1 MVRKCDFENFK
12 SCASA
17 LSPYRQPSAAGIRW
31 FCHAGHNFANVSDG
45 HKQPLRA
52 HPVPFL
58 ILLASFG
65 QWLNLSVMPLRMR
78 ECSRFLLIT
87 LPLACRK
94 VDATIAI
101 MKTITALLALCTL
114 TFAAI
119 AEPALTIYNQ
129 NFAVVRDTVPLDLK
143 AGANPV
149 VYSGATAQVEP
160 DSVIL
165 RDPAGKH
172 SLQILEQNY
181 RNDPVSQELLLS
193 LFEGKTIDFQN
204 IRTKDNTQITELIPG
219 KIVRSGFVPGGG
231 NTQPI
236 IEVNGKLQFSLP
248 GEPLFPDLGS
258 DTILK
263 PAFNWLLQSDKA
275 GSFDAEVGYVTE
287 GFDWSASYNL
297 VSPEKGD
304 LCDLVG
310 WITMNNNSGKA
321 FENAKIKLMA
331 GDVNKIQPPG
341 GMGGAMF
348 SRRAMPMAMLAMDSA
363 APVSEKAFD
372 EFHLYSIARPTTLH
386 DHETKQVEFVHAEKM
401 FAPTIYVYDGTQGYQ
416 FYGLNYDRG
425 YGQSD
430 NKKIIVQREF
440 KNAETNQLGIA
451 LPAGKLRFYRRDDD
465 GQLQFVGENTIDH
478 TPRNETV
485 RITTGNSFDL
495 VGERKQTDFHV
506 DTAEKWMDETFEIKL
521 RNRKKTDAVEIR
533 VVEHLYRWSNWS
545 ITAKSDEFTKKD
557 SQTIEF
563 RIPVKPDEEKTV
575 TYTVHY
581 SW

>member
-1 MVRKCDFENFK
+1 
-12 SCASA
+12 
-17 LSPYRQPSAAGIRW
+17 
-31 FCHAGHNFANVSDG
+31 
-45 HKQPLRA
+45 
-52 HPVPFL
+52 
-58 ILLASFG
+58 
-65 QWLNLSVMPLRMR
+65 
-78 ECSRFLLIT
+78 
-87 LPLACRK
+87 
-94 VDATIAI
+94 
-101 MKTITALLALCTL
+101 MKTIASILSISAAMTLTALAQ
-114 TFAAI
+114 
-119 AEPALTIYNQ
+119 PSLTIYNQ
-129 NFAVVRDTVPLDLK
+129 NFAVVRDSVPLDLK
-143 AGANPV
+143 SGANPV
-149 VYSGATAQVEP
+149 RYAGATAQVEP

-204 IRTKDNTQITELIPG
+204 ERMKDNTTVRELIPG
-219 KIVRSGFVPGGG
+219 KIIRSGFVPGGG
-231 NTQPI
+231 NEQPI

-248 GEPLFPDLGS
+248 GQPLFPDLGS

-263 PAFNWLLQSDKA
+263 PAFNWLLQSDQPGA
-275 GSFDAEVGYVTE
+275 FDAEVGYVTG

-304 LCDLVG
+304 QCDLVG
-310 WITMNNNSGKA
+310 WITMNNTSGKT

-331 GDVNKIQPPG
+331 GDVNKIQPQNRPTRFY
-341 GMGGAMF
+341 AQK
-348 SRRAMPMAMLAMDSA
+348 AVNMAMLDESGPA
-363 APVSEKAFD
+363 VTEKAFD

-386 DHETKQVEFVHAEKM
+386 DRETKQVEFVHAEKM
-401 FAPTIYVYDGTQGYQ
+401 YAPTIYVYDGATGYR

-425 YGQSD
+425 YGRSD

-440 KNAETNQLGIA
+440 KNAETNQLGVA
-451 LPAGKLRFYRRDDD
+451 LPAGKLRFYRRDSD

-485 RITTGNSFDL
+485 RVTTGNAFDL
-495 VGERKQTDFHV
+495 VGERKQTNFKV
-506 DTAEKWMDETFEIKL
+506 DTSEKWMDETFEIKL

-545 ITAKSDEFTKKD
+545 VTAKSDDFTKKD

-563 RIPVKPDEEKTV
+563 LIPVKPDEEKIV

>member
-1 MVRKCDFENFK
+1 MKTLASVLFLGAAATLA
-12 SCASA
+12 ASA
-17 LSPYRQPSAAGIRW
+17 Q
-31 FCHAGHNFANVSDG
+31 
-45 HKQPLRA
+45 
-52 HPVPFL
+52 
-58 ILLASFG
+58 
-65 QWLNLSVMPLRMR
+65 
-78 ECSRFLLIT
+78 
-87 LPLACRK
+87 
-94 VDATIAI
+94 
-101 MKTITALLALCTL
+101 
-114 TFAAI
+114 
-119 AEPALTIYNQ
+119 PALTIYNQ

-143 AGANPV
+143 SGANAV
-149 VYSGATAQVEP
+149 IYSGATAQVEP

-204 IRTKDNTQITELIPG
+204 IRTKDSTQVSELIPG
-219 KIVRSGFVPGGG
+219 KIVRSGFVPGGAFM
-231 NTQPI
+231 QPI
-236 IEVNGKLQFSLP
+236 IEVNGKLQFALP
-248 GEPLFPDLGS
+248 GQPLFPNLGD

-263 PAFNWLLQSDKA
+263 PAFNWLLQSDTPGKFA
-275 GSFDAEVGYVTE
+275 AEVGYITG

-304 LCDLVG
+304 MVDLVG
-310 WITMNNNSGKA
+310 WITMNNNSGKT
-321 FENAKIKLMA
+321 FENAKIKLLA

-341 GMGGAMF
+341 NSFGGGRYPM
-348 SRRAMPMAMLAMDSA
+348 RAMLMDA
-363 APVSEKAFD
+363 AKAEPAVSEKAFD

-401 FAPTIYVYDGTQGYQ
+401 YAPTIYVYDGAAGYQ
-416 FYGLNYDRG
+416 FYGLNYEQS

-430 NKKIIVQREF
+430 NKKVIVQREF

-478 TPRNETV
+478 TPRNETIRV
-485 RITTGNSFDL
+485 TTGNSFDL

-506 DTAEKWMDETFEIKL
+506 DTRAHQMDETFEIKL

-533 VVEHLYRWSNWS
+533 VVEHLYRWSNWN
-545 ITAKSDEFTKKD
+545 ITAKSDDFVKKD

-563 RIPVKPDEEKTV
+563 RVPVKPDEERTV